1 MRIERRN
8 VELSDVNFQRL
19 EQPRAFEAVV
29 SQIQDA
35 IIEGR
40 LRPND
45 RLPPERVL
53 AKTFGVSRAS
63 VREALR
69 ALEVF
74 GVVVSRRGTGPAAG
88 SIVASSAA
96 EGVGGALQL
105 HIGLMQIPMA
115 DTVEVRTVLETH
127 AARRAALHGDAERMS
142 TLSALV
148 DQMRAA
154 NDIRSCHD
162 ADTDFH
168 VELARASGN
177 TLLPVFM
184 EGLRSAMRRDM
195 ISGYAQLDDWRP
207 ARDRLV
213 AEHGRILAFI
223 VAGQADSAAD
233 AVASHIKGFYD
244 TVLDR
249 R

>member
-1 MRIERRN
+1 VER
-8 VELSDVNFQRL
+8 SDVNFKRL
-19 EQPRAFEAVV
+19 EQPRAFEEIV
-29 SQIQDA
+29 SQIQEA

-53 AKTFGVSRAS
+53 ATTFGVSRAS

-74 GVVVSRRGTGPAAG
+74 GVVMSRRGTGPLAG
-88 SIVASSAA
+88 SIVADSAA
-96 EGVGGALQL
+96 EGVAGALQL
-105 HIGLMQIPMA
+105 HIGLLQIPMA
-115 DTVEVRTVLETH
+115 DMVEVRTVLETH
-127 AARRAALHGDAERMS
+127 AARLAALHRDADHIK

-162 ADTDFH
+162 ADTEFH

-177 TLLPVFM
+177 ALLPVFM

-195 ISGYAQLDDWRP
+195 MSGYDQLDDWRQT
-207 ARDRLV
+207 RDRLV
-213 AEHGRILAFI
+213 IEHGKILTFI
-223 VAGQADSAAD
+223 AAGHADSAAD
-233 AVASHIKGFYD
+233 AVVSHIKGFYD

-249 R
+249 S